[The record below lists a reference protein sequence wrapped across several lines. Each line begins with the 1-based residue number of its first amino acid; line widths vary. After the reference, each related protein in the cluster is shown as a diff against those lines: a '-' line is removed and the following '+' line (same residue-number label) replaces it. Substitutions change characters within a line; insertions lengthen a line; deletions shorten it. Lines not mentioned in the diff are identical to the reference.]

1 MEVKIHLGDWGAEMT
16 LTRTSEDRL
25 AILGI
30 FPYPYRIYF
39 S

>member
-1 MEVKIHLGDWGAEMT
+1 MEVKIHLGDWGVEMT

-25 AILGI
+25 AILEI